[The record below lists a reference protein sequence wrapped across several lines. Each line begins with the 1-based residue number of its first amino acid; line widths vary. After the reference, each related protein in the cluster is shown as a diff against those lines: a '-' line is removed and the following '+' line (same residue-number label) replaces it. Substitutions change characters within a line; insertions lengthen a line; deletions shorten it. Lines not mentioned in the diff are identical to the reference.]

1 MIIPSNWRLSRYAK
15 SQGALTAFG
24 FSTSYGRQAF
34 WLIVPYWFLVLASGA
49 SAMML
54 RQRSVRQF
62 NLSTLFIAMTLLAV
76 VLAMISVLDRSWIG
90 W

>member
-1 MIIPSNWRLSRYAK
+1 MITPSNWRLSSYAK

-24 FSTSYGRQAF
+24 FSASYGRQAF

-49 SAMML
+49 AAMML
-54 RQRSVRQF
+54 RQRSVKQF
-62 NLSTLFIAMTLLAV
+62 NLRSLLLVMTLLAV
-76 VLAMISVLDRSWIG
+76 VLSMISVMDRSWIG